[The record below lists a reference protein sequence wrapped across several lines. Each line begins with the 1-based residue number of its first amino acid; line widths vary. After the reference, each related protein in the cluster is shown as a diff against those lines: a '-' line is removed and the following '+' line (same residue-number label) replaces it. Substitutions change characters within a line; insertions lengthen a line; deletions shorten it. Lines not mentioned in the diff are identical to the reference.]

1 MMSIGMHC
9 RLLGKPG
16 RIGALHRF
24 LDHVQAHDQVW
35 IARRIDIA
43 RHWRAVHPYAAPRR
57 RRWRESCVTPHPSAA
72 LPRNDHDTF
81 ASAAATS
88 SAPAPP
94 APPRLAWPAWAA
106 YPDKTIRIVVTF
118 AAGGASDI
126 VARVIGE
133 QLAKKLG
140 QAVIVDNK
148 PGAGGSVGGT
158 NVVQSPADG
167 YTLMLSNSTP
177 ISIGPFVL
185 EKQPYDPVADF
196 THIASIGS
204 APCVVMANPAA
215 GINTI
220 VDLENA
226 AKKAGGLQ
234 FGSGG
239 PASIGHIYGEMM
251 SRALGVKMTHV
262 PYRGGAPMT
271 TDLISGV
278 IPVGIDVI
286 TAFVPFFKSGQIKPL
301 AVTSAQ
307 RSPLAP
313 DVPTV
318 VETGHGRL
326 VLDNFFGLTG
336 PAKMPADI
344 VARLNA
350 ATNEVL
356 AQPDIKK
363 RLLEL
368 GVTTTPGTP
377 AEFTAFVRNQV
388 AALQPVV
395 KTVRVTL

>member
-1 MMSIGMHC
+1 MTHS
-9 RLLGKPG
+9 
-16 RIGALHRF
+16 F
-24 LDHVQAHDQVW
+24 
-35 IARRIDIA
+35 ARRQFL
-43 RHWRAVHPYAAPRR
+43 RAGAAG
-57 RRWRESCVTPHPSAA
+57 TAA
-72 LPRNDHDTF
+72 
-81 ASAAATS
+81 
-88 SAPAPP
+88 
-94 APPRLAWPAWAA
+94 LAWPAWAA
-106 YPDKTIRIVVTF
+106 YPDKPIRIVVTF
-118 AAGGASDI
+118 APGGASDI

-133 QLAKKLG
+133 QLGKKLG
-140 QAVIVDNK
+140 QAVIIDNK
-148 PGAGGSVGGT
+148 PGAGGSIGGT

-177 ISIGPFVL
+177 ISIGPFAL
-185 EKQPYDPVADF
+185 EKQPYDPIADF
-196 THIASIGS
+196 THIALIGS
-204 APCVVMANPAA
+204 APCVVMAHPGA

-226 AKKAGGLQ
+226 AKKAGSLQ

-239 PASIGHIYGEMM
+239 PASIGHIYGELMNRTM
-251 SRALGVKMTHV
+251 GIKMTHV

-271 TDLISGV
+271 TDLIAGV

-286 TAFVPFFKSGQIKPL
+286 TAFVPYFKSGQIKPL

-318 VETGHGRL
+318 GEFGFSKL
-326 VLDNFFGLTG
+326 VLDNFFGLSG
-336 PAKMPADI
+336 PAKMPADL

-368 GVTTTPGTP
+368 GVTTLPGTP
-377 AEFTAFVRNQV
+377 ADFTAFAKSQV
-388 AALQPVV
+388 NALQPVV
-395 KTVRVTL
+395 KAVRVTL

>member
-1 MMSIGMHC
+1 M
-9 RLLGKPG
+9 
-16 RIGALHRF
+16 
-24 LDHVQAHDQVW
+24 
-35 IARRIDIA
+35 
-43 RHWRAVHPYAAPRR
+43 
-57 RRWRESCVTPHPSAA
+57 
-72 LPRNDHDTF
+72 
-81 ASAAATS
+81 
-88 SAPAPP
+88 
-94 APPRLAWPAWAA
+94 
-106 YPDKTIRIVVTF
+106 
-118 AAGGASDI
+118 
-126 VARVIGE
+126 IGE

-140 QAVIVDNK
+140 QAVVVDNK

-167 YTLMLSNSTP
+167 YTLMLRTRRHLDRP
-177 ISIGPFVL
+177 VVL
-185 EKQPYDPVADF
+185 EKQPYDPIADF

-204 APCVVMANPAA
+204 APRRDGQP
-215 GINTI
+215 GGRHQHI

-226 AKKAGGLQ
+226 AKKSGGLQ

-286 TAFVPFFKSGQIKPL
+286 TAFVPFFKNGQIKPL

-307 RSPLAP
+307 RSALAP
-313 DVPTV
+313 EVPTV
-318 VETGHGRL
+318 AESGHARI

-336 PAKMPADI
+336 PAKVPPDI

-356 AQPDIKK
+356 AQPEIVK
-363 RLLEL
+363 RLLDL
-368 GVTTTPGTP
+368 GVTDHPGHAGPVHGLRAQPGRHAAAGGEGRAGHALRGMEMAEPLTLERLNAADGAGFVALLDGIYEHSPWVAERAAPRRPFATLAQLKFALVGDASPRRATTSAWRCCAPIRSWP
-377 AEFTAFVRNQV
+377 AR
-388 AALQPVV
+388 P
-395 KTVRVTL
+395 